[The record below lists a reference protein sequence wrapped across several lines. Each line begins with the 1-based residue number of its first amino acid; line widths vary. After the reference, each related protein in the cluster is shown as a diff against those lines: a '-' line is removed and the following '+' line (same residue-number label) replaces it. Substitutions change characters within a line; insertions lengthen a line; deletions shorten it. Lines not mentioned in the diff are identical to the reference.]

1 MSANLT
7 SEMGVIDRIVILIN
21 ECKKMKIQVKSPDI
35 NVSFEDFRPINKSTI
50 SYGMNAI
57 KNVGSKALETIINDR
72 KENGQFESIFD
83 LCSRI
88 DQQKVN
94 KRVLES
100 LVMSGTLDSLEGNR
114 AQKFSAVDEAIKY
127 GQLMQ
132 TRKDKNQVDM
142 FSSLTDQE
150 NFNKGTIINRYTGL
164 GRKRGIRKRE
174 RNIRV
179 LCFRPPPSS
188 TFRRFRRIH
197 IFFIR

>member
-72 KENGQFESIFD
+72 SENGRFESIFD

-94 KRVLES
+94 KRVLE
-100 LVMSGTLDSLEGNR
+100 
-114 AQKFSAVDEAIKY
+114 
-127 GQLMQ
+127 
-132 TRKDKNQVDM
+132 
-142 FSSLTDQE
+142 
-150 NFNKGTIINRYTGL
+150 
-164 GRKRGIRKRE
+164 
-174 RNIRV
+174 
-179 LCFRPPPSS
+179 
-188 TFRRFRRIH
+188 RRIYEQRS
-197 IFFIR
+197 FKKNSRYIRRDTAAGKARHGTNEKNK